1 MGKKKKREE
10 EAVEE
15 LRAWAKH
22 ALRGVGESHIFTMLW
37 APSILNIS
45 EQPVAALQFAAAV
58 LLDKPIFI
66 LAPEGAV
73 LPGRVKALAN
83 GIEFYA
89 PDDPASL
96 KRATIRLMSKATG
109 VDIRM

>member
-1 MGKKKKREE
+1 MPKPKPADAQLKD
-10 EAVEE
+10 
-15 LRAWAKH
+15 LQAWATQ

-37 APSILNIS
+37 APSILNIA

-58 LLDKPIFI
+58 LLNKPLYI
-66 LAPEGAV
+66 LAPEGTA
-73 LPGRVKALAN
+73 LPPRVRLIAD
-83 GIEFYA
+83 GVEFYA